1 MNFILL
7 LVLPRPVIMKLK
19 LGGKVKKLYEHISGI
34 YMLESNLV
42 NSYPYWI
49 QQNGDRAIWYDE
61 IGKKWN
67 LGHQKYNGRNGWMEI
82 LGPFG
87 NDKPPSQIFQ
97 HWKYYDNSWIEAS
110 HSDIIFE
117 DLSTRKNN
125 FHSYAQ

>member
-1 MNFILL
+1 M
-7 LVLPRPVIMKLK
+7 MKLK

-42 NSYPYWI
+42 NSYLYWI

-110 HSDIIFE
+110 HSEIIFE
-117 DLSTRKNN
+117 DLSTCKTT
-125 FHSYAQ
+125 FIAIWHTEHF